1 MPPYTITYF
10 PVRGRCSAMRMLLA
24 DQGQAWKEEV
34 IGMDEWSKIS
44 LKKSC
49 VFGQLPK
56 FQDGSFELFQSNAI
70 LRHLARQHGLYGKDS
85 TEAALIDMAND
96 GVEDLRI
103 KYAIL
108 IYKEY
113 VSYSRP
119 RKFLQVTSG
128 LSATRF
134 RSAFIQPV
142 PAKMRY
148 TVPTECVSSC
158 ISYADYN
165 LVDMLS
171 NLEVLSPGCLNV
183 TPVLKAYHDR
193 VLSRPKLKAYLES
206 DAHKKLPI
214 NGNGKQ

>member
-1 MPPYTITYF
+1 
-10 PVRGRCSAMRMLLA
+10 MRMLLA
-24 DQGQAWKEEV
+24 DQAQDWTEEV
-34 IGMDEWSKIS
+34 ITMEQWTDGA

-56 FQDGSFELFQSNAI
+56 FKDDHFVLFQSNAI
-70 LRHLARQHGLYGKDS
+70 LRHLARKHDLYGMDNK
-85 TEAALIDMAND
+85 EAALLDMTND
-96 GVEDLRI
+96 GVEDLRM

-113 VSYSRP
+113 ETG
-119 RKFLQVTSG
+119 KD
-128 LSATRF
+128 
-134 RSAFIQPV
+134 AFIKNI
-142 PAKMRY
+142 PAELKPFENILAKNNGGKDFL
-148 TVPTECVSSC
+148 VGKK

-165 LVDMLS
+165 LVDLLS

-183 TPVLKAYHDR
+183 TPLLKAYVDR